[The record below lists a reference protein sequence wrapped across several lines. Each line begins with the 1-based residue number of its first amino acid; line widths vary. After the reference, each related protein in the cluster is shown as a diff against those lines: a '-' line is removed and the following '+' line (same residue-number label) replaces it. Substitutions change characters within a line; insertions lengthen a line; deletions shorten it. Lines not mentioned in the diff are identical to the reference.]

1 LPHTVLRARASVR
14 WGLPTSL
21 RQPFGKYLIGIA
33 SSLIPPPCR
42 WATQPGRTHTG
53 DGETSPNPS
62 SHAYPERCGTP
73 DHSVDTVAL
82 EANASRS
89 QSPTPS
95 LATPS
100 CGLLVGGPNLPARTT
115 RTPTL
120 SLGVGIPAISQEMVV
135 TAHQLVTGVVEHAV
149 FAGCFHYQTATRPHH
164 GQEGIQSLSHQ
175 DGLRPH
181 MVARVN
187 MCGHSSNRV
196 E

>member
-1 LPHTVLRARASVR
+1 
-14 WGLPTSL
+14 
-21 RQPFGKYLIGIA
+21 KYLIGIA

-100 CGLLVGGPNLPARTT
+100 CGLLVGRGTT
-115 RTPTL
+115 KSVRI
-120 SLGVGIPAISQEMVV
+120 SSSWGVRRN
-135 TAHQLVTGVVEHAV
+135 T
-149 FAGCFHYQTATRPHH
+149 HH
-164 GQEGIQSLSHQ
+164 GALHITLIQ
-175 DGLRPH
+175 
-181 MVARVN
+181 
-187 MCGHSSNRV
+187 
-196 E
+196 